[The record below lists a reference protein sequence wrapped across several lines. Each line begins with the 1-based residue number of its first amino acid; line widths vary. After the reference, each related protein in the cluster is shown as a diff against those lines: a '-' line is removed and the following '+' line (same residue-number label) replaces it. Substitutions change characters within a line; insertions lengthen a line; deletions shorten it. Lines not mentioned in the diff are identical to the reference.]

1 MKKPYMICHMMM
13 SVDGRIPCIFHG
25 SSAVKRILIYIK
37 PLKFCIP
44 SLAWNAW
51 RLSVE
56 VRSTLLSSMPDY
68 WIKSAFYS
76 VPESMVEKV

>member
-13 SVDGRIPCIFHG
+13 
-25 SSAVKRILIYIK
+25 
-37 PLKFCIP
+37 
-44 SLAWNAW
+44 
-51 RLSVE
+51 SVE

-68 WIKSAFYS
+68 WMKSAFYS